1 MHKLKSDIIHA
12 LQSVPMSTDKLVE
25 VSNICDAYAKLV
37 EENGSSHN
45 KQMLS
50 ASQINHALK
59 NMESDEQ
66 RLDFLSECFS
76 GICRH
81 CGSVTDVCYC
91 MRDD

>member
-45 KQMLS
+45 KQSTPLPS
-50 ASQINHALK
+50 CIS
-59 NMESDEQ
+59 
-66 RLDFLSECFS
+66 
-76 GICRH
+76 
-81 CGSVTDVCYC
+81 CGNNKCSMQAGSCSNWRPR
-91 MRDD
+91 M